1 MTFKRLLALFM
12 AAFVAPCL
20 LSCADVKAS
29 QQATQTQPQE
39 SGATLPFRITWK
51 DYSGRGQA
59 ISKIV
64 EQYNLIS
71 EEDETV
77 QVVSGDEDLAA
88 IQTLLETAPETIL
101 VLPYRYVQ
109 YFGHAGQLADLTDDF
124 KQEATAFY
132 QEVWQLGTSSGRT
145 YGIPWLGHSMCLL
158 YNKTLLKEAEVDPT
172 QITSLDTLVAALTA
186 IEEKTGIYGI
196 GLVGADSNDVSWMV
210 NQFVYGFGGELVDSS
225 GTNVLINS
233 PESAAAI
240 EFYRDVLGAH
250 AQSTWTKDT
259 GVEVMEYFL
268 KQQVAFEIQGIW
280 GVTDVEKNGSPFE
293 VGVIPLE
300 QIGMCAEIGPMMLA
314 IPSGM
319 SDAGKEQAKAFI
331 RYMISMNAQ
340 EAILNGEFSPEHDAY
355 YPFRTPIRKD
365 MVNTQM
371 LQMNPIFK
379 VFIEG
384 FENPSI
390 DVPVPAW
397 QTIKKELYEPG
408 LHSFMIGA
416 ITSEGLL
423 RMIET
428 EGNKILSDD

>member
-12 AAFVAPCL
+12 AAFVTPCL
-20 LSCADVKAS
+20 LSCAQVKTP
-29 QQATQTQPQE
+29 QQAVQTQTPQPE
-39 SGATLPFRITWK
+39 STLPFRITWK

-71 EEDETV
+71 EQDATV
-77 QVVSGDEDLAA
+77 QVVSGDEDLSA
-88 IQTLLETAPETIL
+88 IQTLLDTAPETIL

-109 YFGHAGQLADLTDDF
+109 YFGNAGQLNDLTDDF
-124 KQEATAFY
+124 KQEETAFY
-132 QEVWQLGTSSGRT
+132 QEVWQLGTSGGKT

-158 YNKTLLKEAEVDPT
+158 YNKTLLEKAEVDPA
-172 QITSLDTLVAALTA
+172 QITSLDGLVAAMTA
-186 IEEKTGIYGI
+186 IEEKTGIQGI

-210 NQFVYGFGGELVDSS
+210 NQFIYGFGGKLVDSS
-225 GTNVLINS
+225 GTKVLINS
-233 PESAAAI
+233 PESSAAI

-293 VGVIPLE
+293 VGVIPLK

-314 IPSGM
+314 LPNGM

-331 RYMISMNAQ
+331 RYMISMDAQ

-365 MVNTQM
+365 MANTQM

-390 DVPVPAW
+390 DVPVPDW

-416 ITSEGLL
+416 ITAEQFLS
-423 RMIET
+423 MIET
-428 EGNKILSDD
+428 EGNKILTDD